1 MHVLYNESWFHF
13 FRIPRASRRLFFLVV
28 GSLTCPP
35 CEPCDL
41 GGNNRRRHVGLAAC
55 GSFSHRFMRLPC
67 GENNMWAGPASHASD
82 ECTDASRFFH
92 CPHMWIFP
100 VPPFFLFI
108 TFPHECSVAFTAKR
122 RHRFCFP
129 LVPFLPACVEGCRSQ
144 VVFPDPRHHQEP

>member
-67 GENNMWAGPASHASD
+67 GENNMWPGLPHTRAMSAPMPLDFSTAPTCGSFQCLH
-82 ECTDASRFFH
+82 FFSSSLSLTSA
-92 CPHMWIFP
+92 PSP
-100 VPPFFLFI
+100 SLP
-108 TFPHECSVAFTAKR
+108 SA
-122 RHRFCFP
+122 FCFP